1 MQPLISI
8 VEISS
13 NIMKSYDANLSEQL
27 KDVTHTLE
35 SIVNEDKT
43 LSNLKGR
50 VKTLKQL
57 MGEA

>member
-13 NIMKSYDANLSEQL
+13 NIMKSYDANLSESL
-27 KDVTHTLE
+27 KEITHTLE

-50 VKTLKQL
+50 VKTLK
-57 MGEA
+57 